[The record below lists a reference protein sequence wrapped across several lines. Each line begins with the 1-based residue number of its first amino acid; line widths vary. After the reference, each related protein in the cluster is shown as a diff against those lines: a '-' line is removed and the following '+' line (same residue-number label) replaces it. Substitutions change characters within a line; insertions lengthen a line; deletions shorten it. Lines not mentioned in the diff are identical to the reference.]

1 MRAHS
6 VTYMPAL
13 TEVLFLLD
21 KVTRWADVF
30 TLEAYAAVDVATAHS
45 ALIAGARFAAEILA
59 PTNAIG
65 DEEGAQLIGGRVYLP
80 AAIRAA
86 FARFVAD
93 GWPGF
98 DLPERYGGQGLPL
111 VAQVAFAEMIDGA
124 NVAFGML
131 PIMLRAAAWLLREHG
146 TPQLIEQ
153 VVPRLVSGEW
163 AATICIS
170 EAQAGSDV
178 GRITTLAQP
187 HGECYALIG
196 TKTWI
201 SYGDHDLTT
210 QAVHMVLA
218 RTPEAPA
225 GTRGLSLFLVPR
237 LKFDTGAINGWSV
250 TRLERKLGL
259 HASPTCVLNFDGAI
273 GYRIGPLHQGLRCL
287 FTMVNL
293 MRLEVS
299 IQGLAIAEAA
309 ADKAMRYAGF
319 RRQGG
324 PLDAP
329 PIPIIEHRDIRRLL
343 LSMQARIRPLRALI
357 LEVALNLDLARHAP
371 SAAAREA
378 ALEFAE
384 FMLPV
389 CKTCA
394 AETAFNV
401 SSDAVQVAGG
411 FGYTREAGIEQHL
424 RDSRIMAIYEGTSGI
439 QAVDLM
445 SRKLLKDGGARYRRF
460 TARIRQDLAVQADSE
475 LPGVAAALKQLLSS
489 LDEVTSGLLAA
500 GVPNAAQIEGAASDY
515 LQLVGL
521 VACGWMWLRM
531 LANNDA
537 SDAGKLRRTCGEFYM
552 TYYAPLATVLCARI
566 EYAPAVIERA
576 APGLFALDGLDP

>member
-6 VTYMPAL
+6 VTYTPAL
-13 TEVLFLLD
+13 TEILFLLD

-30 TLEAYAAVDVATAHS
+30 TLEAYAAVDAATARG

-131 PIMLRAAAWLLREHG
+131 PIMLRAAAWLLLEHG

-210 QAVHMVLA
+210 QPVHMVLA

-237 LKFDTGAINGWSV
+237 LKFDTGAI
-250 TRLERKLGL
+250 K
-259 HASPTCVLNFDGAI
+259 I
-273 GYRIGPLHQGLRCL
+273 GR
-287 FTMVNL
+287 
-293 MRLEVS
+293 
-299 IQGLAIAEAA
+299 
-309 ADKAMRYAGF
+309 
-319 RRQGG
+319 
-324 PLDAP
+324 
-329 PIPIIEHRDIRRLL
+329 
-343 LSMQARIRPLRALI
+343 
-357 LEVALNLDLARHAP
+357 
-371 SAAAREA
+371 
-378 ALEFAE
+378 
-384 FMLPV
+384 
-389 CKTCA
+389 
-394 AETAFNV
+394 
-401 SSDAVQVAGG
+401 
-411 FGYTREAGIEQHL
+411 
-424 RDSRIMAIYEGTSGI
+424 
-439 QAVDLM
+439 
-445 SRKLLKDGGARYRRF
+445 
-460 TARIRQDLAVQADSE
+460 
-475 LPGVAAALKQLLSS
+475 
-489 LDEVTSGLLAA
+489 
-500 GVPNAAQIEGAASDY
+500 
-515 LQLVGL
+515 
-521 VACGWMWLRM
+521 
-531 LANNDA
+531 
-537 SDAGKLRRTCGEFYM
+537 
-552 TYYAPLATVLCARI
+552 
-566 EYAPAVIERA
+566 
-576 APGLFALDGLDP
+576 